1 MSDSSEYEDVVSEN
15 EDVDYDS
22 DAELQRAFA
31 KGIIKPGLNVPVE
44 PKKVFT
50 NNVEGLKT
58 RLRDIQQSLKWV
70 ERLDLTT
77 GLAPIAPEMAIYI
90 SEKEDDSKSGK
101 VKQAKAKTLDPTLD
115 DFKREMN
122 FHRQAQAAVLEGIPK
137 LNNLGVRTKRPDDYF
152 AQMAKSDDHMQ
163 KVRDSLL
170 KKKAGLEVSE
180 KVRKAREN
188 RKMMKQLQVQ
198 SQLNRQ
204 KEKKELIDEVKKYRK
219 GIRTDLDFLEP
230 GGGKKPGQQKRPAPN
245 NKNSRSADKR
255 KHKDSKFGFGGKKR
269 GLKTNTKESA
279 ADVGGYRPPRKPGVK
294 NRNMNKKNR
303 PGKSKRNNNKNSK
316 RR

>member
-1 MSDSSEYEDVVSEN
+1 MSDSSEYEDVGN
-15 EDVDYDS
+15 EDMEYDS
-22 DAELQRAFA
+22 DAELQEAFA

-44 PKKVFT
+44 PKKEYT

-58 RLRDIQQSLKWV
+58 RLRDILQSLKWV

-77 GLAPIAPEMAIYI
+77 GLAPIAPEMAVYMA
-90 SEKEDDSKSGK
+90 EKEDDSKTGK
-101 VKQAKAKTLDPTLD
+101 LKQAKSLDPTLD

-137 LNNLGVRTKRPDDYF
+137 LNSLGVKTKRPDDYF
-152 AQMAKSDDHMQ
+152 AQMAKSDEHMQ

-198 SQLNRQ
+198 AQLNRQ
-204 KEKKELIDEVKKYRK
+204 KEKKELMDEVKKYRK

-230 GGGKKPGQQKRPAPN
+230 GGGKKPAQQKRPAQN
-245 NKNSRSADKR
+245 TNKNKRSAEKR
-255 KHKDSKFGFGGKKR
+255 KHKDSKYGFGGKKR

-279 ADVGGYRPPRKPGVK
+279 ADVGGYLPPRKPGAK
-294 NRNMNKKNR
+294 NRNMNKKNQNR
-303 PGKSKRNNNKNSK
+303 PGKNKRNNIKSK
-316 RR
+316 RRK